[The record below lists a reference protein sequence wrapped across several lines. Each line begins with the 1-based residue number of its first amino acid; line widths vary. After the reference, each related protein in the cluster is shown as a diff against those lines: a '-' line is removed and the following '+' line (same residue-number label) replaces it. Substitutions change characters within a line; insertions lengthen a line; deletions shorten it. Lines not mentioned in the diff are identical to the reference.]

1 MDLELTLDAREA
13 LGKANKRLRRSGVVP
28 GVVYGKGHESTPV
41 QVDGKTFETLYR
53 TAVDRHRGRRP
64 GDRWEGAVRFSERH
78 GLASLH
84 LELSAA
90 LQLPDRRHGG
100 REEVDVDE
108 TSFELGLRPGI
119 SFHLGEHIELF
130 AQARIPLARAGDG
143 AGEGRGGLLGI
154 IIGF

>member
-1 MDLELTLDAREA
+1 M
-13 LGKANKRLRRSGVVP
+13 
-28 GVVYGKGHESTPV
+28 
-41 QVDGKTFETLYR
+41 YR

-78 GLASLH
+78 GIASLH

-119 SFHLGEHIELF
+119 SFHLGEHVELF
-130 AQARIPLARAGDG
+130 AQARVPLARSGDG
-143 AGEGRGGLLGI
+143 AGEGRGGLLGVM
-154 IIGF
+154 IGF